1 MGDFT
6 RILLGFA
13 VMGAGLWMVLR
24 TETLMEWFGEVE
36 WAEEKLGPGQSRLFY
51 KLVGTGVSF
60 FGIAI
65 VTNLIDEILRG
76 FAGIFVR

>member
-6 RILLGFA
+6 RILLGF
-13 VMGAGLWMVLR
+13 MGAGLWMVLR

-36 WAEEKLGPGQSRLFY
+36 WAEDKLGPGQSRLFY
-51 KLVGTGVSF
+51 KLVGTGASF